1 MKSSTKLLVLGNV
14 CLLALAG
21 WLFFR
26 EHYPARI
33 YKALTKQET
42 IPEASTDVF
51 HRNELFNAMPADT
64 NALVFL
70 GNSLTQYFE
79 LAEFFPGTTVKNRG
93 IAGDLTGDVLKRLDA
108 IVKDQP
114 KKIFI
119 EIGINDVFDGIP
131 EDTILERYGRI
142 VNTLAKA
149 CPKTHLYVQSLFPVS
164 NHHDMLRQYDTKSIN
179 HTVESIN
186 KKLQSFV
193 SEKNTDAM
201 LMNRIHYLDT
211 YNPFNEDGLRK
222 EYTIDGVHLSAQG
235 YVLWAAILKPF
246 VEE

>member
-1 MKSSTKLLVLGNV
+1 MKSSTKLLILANA

-26 EHYPARI
+26 EHYPAKI
-33 YKALTKQET
+33 YKALTKQEAAPQT
-42 IPEASTDVF
+42 IHDPF

-64 NALVFL
+64 NALMFL

-79 LAEFFPGTTVKNRG
+79 LAEFFPNARVKNRG
-93 IAGDLTGDVLKRLDA
+93 IAGDLTGGVLQRLDA

-119 EIGINDVFDGIP
+119 EIGINDVFEGIP

-142 VNTLAKA
+142 VKILAKE

-164 NHHDMLRQYDTKSIN
+164 NNHDMLQAYDTKSIN
-179 HTVESIN
+179 NTVEAIN
-186 KKLQSFV
+186 KQLQSFV
-193 SEKNTDAM
+193 SEKNTDPM
-201 LMNRIHYLDT
+201 LSNRIHYIDT
-211 YNPFNEDGLRK
+211 YSPFNDGGLRK

-235 YVLWAAILKPF
+235 YVLWASILKPF